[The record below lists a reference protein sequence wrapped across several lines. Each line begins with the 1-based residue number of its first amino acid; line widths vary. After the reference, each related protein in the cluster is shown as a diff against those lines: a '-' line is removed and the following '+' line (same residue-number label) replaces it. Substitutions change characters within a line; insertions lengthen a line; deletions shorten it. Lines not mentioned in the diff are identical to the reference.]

1 MAQIGVVFVAKDMV
15 VYTQFQLVV
24 ETINTVRIQRR
35 NLLLRAIDR
44 TFERLHTIAGP
55 VVMKDSIKLG

>member
-1 MAQIGVVFVAKDMV
+1 MFLAQIGVVFVAKDMV

-35 NLLLRAIDR
+35 NLLLRAI
-44 TFERLHTIAGP
+44 EPL
-55 VVMKDSIKLG
+55 KDSTQ